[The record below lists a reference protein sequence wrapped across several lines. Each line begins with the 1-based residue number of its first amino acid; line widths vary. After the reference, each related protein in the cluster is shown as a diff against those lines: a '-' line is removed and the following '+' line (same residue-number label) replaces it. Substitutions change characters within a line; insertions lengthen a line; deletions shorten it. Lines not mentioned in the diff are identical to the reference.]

1 MYLSDKN
8 GTEIPELKITV
19 IFSFK
24 RLKVRWFQLCF
35 RNILMSL
42 LRSQKKIFLSISM
55 FSLSEEKKKVYKRR
69 NKSISGQPP

>member
-35 RNILMSL
+35 RNISMNL
-42 LRSQKKIFLSISM
+42 LRSQKKKFNYLHV
-55 FSLSEEKKKVYKRR
+55 FPL
-69 NKSISGQPP
+69 

>member
-35 RNILMSL
+35 RNISMNL
-42 LRSQKKIFLSISM
+42 LRSQKKKI
-55 FSLSEEKKKVYKRR
+55 
-69 NKSISGQPP
+69 